1 MAKTTA
7 SAKID
12 TTPSGSTTMRLHSNV
27 PFSKAGSSV
36 SITIN
41 SGKAEVHL
49 NAQGPPPP
57 KKLSVRR
64 PTKGPMLVSAS
75 T

>member
-1 MAKTTA
+1 
-7 SAKID
+7 
-12 TTPSGSTTMRLHSNV
+12 MRLHSNV